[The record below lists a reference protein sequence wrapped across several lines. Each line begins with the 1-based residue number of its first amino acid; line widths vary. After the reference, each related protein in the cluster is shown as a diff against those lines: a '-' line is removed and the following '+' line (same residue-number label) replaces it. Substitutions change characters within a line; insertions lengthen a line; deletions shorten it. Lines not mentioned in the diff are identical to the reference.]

1 MKKRSSFFITG
12 VLTLIVFFGITLII
26 GCGGDGGG
34 SGSGTITPAESPTV
48 SPTTSP
54 TTTPSPS
61 PTQSDEEQIRQNILQ
76 NSNGIFGFEENKEES
91 GDLEREDV
99 EAHQWWRRLYTS
111 RDDNVD
117 VDVQGNVAYVTI
129 TRHWKGTFYVK
140 PGGSGQFVQK
150 TLDDTMTRT
159 ATYEKSGATSSK
171 GTWELKRLSP
181 LVLQPYSGDKVVNIK
196 SMRITNMDT
205 GEEIMYITNPT
216 QEFELSEY
224 PIFEPD
230 TNIKVEAEVEHL
242 GTSEFEPL
250 MHVFIHHGTWLIYR
264 HFRNIAYDDGGENQY
279 SGDETAGDDI
289 YTRLYTTGHPSFEY
303 WKRGAADVLDSRC
316 LHTSDDD
323 YSSNVWVIPYKVQS
337 GTPPSPT
344 PTPSPTESPEPT
356 PSPTESPEPTPSPT
370 ESPEPTPSPTESP
383 EP

>member
-1 MKKRSSFFITG
+1 MRKRNSIFITG
-12 VLTLIVFFGITLII
+12 ILTLIVFFGITLII
-26 GCGGDGGG
+26 GCGGGG
-34 SGSGTITPAESPTV
+34 SGGDGTSTVTPTESPTV

-61 PTQSDEEQIRQNILQ
+61 PTQSDEEQIRQSISQ
-76 NSNGIFGFEENKEES
+76 NSNGIFGFEEDEEES
-91 GDLEREDV
+91 EDIEREDV

-111 RDDNVD
+111 RDDVVD
-117 VDVQGNVAYVTI
+117 VDVQGDVAYVTV
-129 TRHWKGTFYVK
+129 TRHWQGTFYVK

-159 ATYEKSGATSSK
+159 ATYEKSVVVNGK
-171 GTWELKRLSP
+171 ETWELKRLSP

-205 GEEIMYITNPT
+205 GEEIMYITDPT
-216 QEFELSEY
+216 HEFELSEY

-230 TNIKVEAEVEHL
+230 TNVKVEAEVEHL
-242 GTSEFEPL
+242 GTSEFVPP
-250 MHVFIHHGTWLIYR
+250 MHVFIHHGTRLIYR

-279 SGDETAGDDI
+279 SGDETAGDNI
-289 YTRLYTTGHPSFEY
+289 YTRLYKTGHPSFQF

-323 YSSNVWVIPYKVQS
+323 YSSNAWIIPYKVQS

-344 PTPSPTESPEPT
+344 PTPTESPEPT
-356 PSPTESPEPTPSPT
+356 PSPTESPEPTPTPT
-370 ESPEPTPSPTESP
+370 ESPEPTPSPTE
-383 EP
+383 